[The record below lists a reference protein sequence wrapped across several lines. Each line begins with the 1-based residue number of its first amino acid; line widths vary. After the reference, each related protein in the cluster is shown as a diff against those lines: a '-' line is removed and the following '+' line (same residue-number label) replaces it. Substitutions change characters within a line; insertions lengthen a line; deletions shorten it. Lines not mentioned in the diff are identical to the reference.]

1 MRPRRGRDAS
11 SALAPAAHT
20 LLCGGPLICT
30 ADPSRP
36 AEDWWLVERLRG
48 PEGETVRVRD
58 GAPSGRTSSLAIR
71 EGALGYRTP
80 QPLPLPSAQWP
91 PWRLPE
97 HVGRAELPPSVVGV
111 GSRVRRPRGGAAC
124 RSLPSRGPRLPPP
137 SRGRVPL
144 GPAGRPAGGGPC
156 ARARPPPWR
165 EPWGKRGAV
174 LGRDAGSASASPA
187 PQLVARGRPS
197 RPPSPPE
204 PQLVAACGH
213 GLGRLA
219 RERCPQGVGPRGQTR
234 MEDGSVAD
242 GRRETGG
249 PARRPWRRG
258 RVAGHAPGMA
268 GTGRRPGRRGTA
280 LACGWRWDPALV
292 FLGARPRARSFS
304 SGPRTWPA
312 ALSRGPRRAC
322 LPAPPRRCRPR
333 LSRSRACDRPRPRP
347 LSGPEPASPHVGGV
361 PRPLPAGGVPGR
373 SSALG
378 ALSEGAGRGAP
389 RA

>member
-197 RPPSPPE
+197 RPPSSPE
-204 PQLVAACGH
+204 PQLGAACGH

-249 PARRPWRRG
+249 RLAGPGGGAGSRATRRG
-258 RVAGHAPGMA
+258 WPGPAGVPGVAGPPSRVG
-268 GTGRRPGRRGTA
+268 GGGIPRWFSWGPGRVPG
-280 LACGWRWDPALV
+280 LS
-292 FLGARPRARSFS
+292 RPVP
-304 SGPRTWPA
+304 G
-312 ALSRGPRRAC
+312 RGPRPCPAVPAVRAC
-322 LPAPPRRCRPR
+322 
-333 LSRSRACDRPRPRP
+333 
-347 LSGPEPASPHVGGV
+347 
-361 PRPLPAGGVPGR
+361 RPLPAAAGLASPVPARATARVPVPCPGPSRPRLTWVASPGLCRPVASPGGAVP
-373 SSALG
+373 
-378 ALSEGAGRGAP
+378 SEP
-389 RA
+389 